1 MKRADMARRGA
12 EQLFQ
17 AENAIESALCE
28 VTALT
33 STLGRM
39 RLESNLSM
47 VVGQEAMGALVE
59 TITMLS
65 NARGAM
71 VKAHG
76 ALDGVKTQIGCGAV
90 AVGAGDK
97 DTTNPGGTGTGITG
111 NAAFRVVRNGRT
123 AA

>member
-1 MKRADMARRGA
+1 MKRAEMARRGA
-12 EQLFQ
+12 QQLFQ

-33 STLGRM
+33 SNLGRM

-47 VVGQEAMGALVE
+47 VIGQEAMGALVE

-76 ALDGVKTQIGCGAV
+76 ALDSVKTQIGCGAV
-90 AVGAGDK
+90 NEGKWDK
-97 DTTNPGGTGTGITG
+97 GTGDTAPAPTGFHVVEG
-111 NAAFRVVRNGRT
+111 DRSAA
-123 AA
+123 

>member
-12 EQLFQ
+12 EQLIT
-17 AENAIESALCE
+17 AENAVEAALCE

-47 VVGQEAMGALVE
+47 VIGQEAMGALVE

-76 ALDGVKTQIGCGAV
+76 ALDTVKTQIGCGAV
-90 AVGAGDK
+90 SAGELDK
-97 DTTNPGGTGTGITG
+97 GDGSTKPAPTGFFKVVTDDRS
-111 NAAFRVVRNGRT
+111 AA
-123 AA
+123 

>member
-1 MKRADMARRGA
+1 MKRAEMARRGA

-17 AENAIESALCE
+17 AENAVEAALCE
-28 VTALT
+28 VTALA
-33 STLGRM
+33 SNLGRM

-47 VVGQEAMGALVE
+47 VIGQDAMGALVE

-76 ALDGVKTQIGCGAV
+76 ALDDVKTRIGCGAV
-90 AVGAGDK
+90 ATGETKK
-97 DTTNPGGTGTGITG
+97 DDTALPSPSG
-111 NAAFRVVRNGRT
+111 FHVVRDGRD

>member
-1 MKRADMARRGA
+1 MKRAEMARRGA
-12 EQLFQ
+12 EQLIQ
-17 AENAIESALCE
+17 AENAVEAALCE
-28 VTALT
+28 VTALA

-47 VVGQEAMGALVE
+47 VIGQEAMGALVE

-76 ALDGVKTQIGCGAV
+76 ALDTVKTQIGCGAV
-90 AVGAGDK
+90 A
-97 DTTNPGGTGTGITG
+97 GGTWDKTGSDPSTTTG
-111 NAAFRVVRNGRT
+111 FHVVGDSRSAA
-123 AA
+123 

>member
-1 MKRADMARRGA
+1 MARKGA
-12 EQLFQ
+12 EQLIN
-17 AENAIESALCE
+17 AENAVELALCE

-39 RLESNLSM
+39 RLDSNLSM
-47 VVGQEAMGALVE
+47 VIGQEAMGALVE
-59 TITMLS
+59 SITMLS

-90 AVGAGDK
+90 SLGDTGKDDTKKVPAPSGFHVVGD
-97 DTTNPGGTGTGITG
+97 DR
-111 NAAFRVVRNGRT
+111 NAA
-123 AA
+123 

>member
-1 MKRADMARRGA
+1 MKRVDMARRGA

-17 AENAIESALCE
+17 AENAIEAALCE

-90 AVGAGDK
+90 SVGASDK
-97 DTTNPGGTGTGITG
+97 DATTPGTGTGVTG

>member
-1 MKRADMARRGA
+1 MKRAEMARRGA
-12 EQLFQ
+12 AQLFQ

-47 VVGQEAMGALVE
+47 VIGQDAMGALVE

-76 ALDGVKTQIGCGAV
+76 ALDTVKTQMGCGAV
-90 AVGAGDK
+90 ATGDGKK
-97 DTTNPGGTGTGITG
+97 DDTAMPAPSG
-111 NAAFRVVRNGRT
+111 FHVVRDGGRD

>member
-1 MKRADMARRGA
+1 MKRAEMARRGA

-17 AENAIESALCE
+17 AENAVEVALCE
-28 VTALT
+28 VTALA

-47 VVGQEAMGALVE
+47 VIGQDAMGALVE

-76 ALDGVKTQIGCGAV
+76 ALDSVKTQIGCKTV
-90 AVGAGDK
+90 ASGNGDK
-97 DTTNPGGTGTGITG
+97 GTGGGTTGTLP
-111 NAAFRVVRNGRT
+111 AAVLHVVSEEQS

>member
-1 MKRADMARRGA
+1 MKRAEMARRGA

-17 AENAIESALCE
+17 AENAIEAALCE
-28 VTALT
+28 VTSLT

-90 AVGAGDK
+90 AVGQGDK
-97 DTTNPGGTGTGITG
+97 DGSGAGTGGTGVTG
-111 NAAFRVVRNGRT
+111 AAGFSVVRNGRT